1 MKPLHSFGVE
11 QGVSARGLRA
21 GPPRAALS
29 RNAESFIVQ
38 LMNCPYHS
46 LLALLIASTVA
57 TAQVP
62 ANKRALLPAAPA
74 PIALQ
79 AKNTAVLVV
88 DMENDFGADGGMFDR
103 AGVDIS
109 MIKKVVAPTAAVLA
123 AARRAG
129 IPVVYLK
136 MGYREDLADLGREGS
151 PNRVRHVQYMH
162 VGEPVTAPTGAKSR
176 ILVRGH
182 WGTEILPALRPQPG
196 ELVLYKTRFSGFY
209 RTELDAALKRL
220 GIKNLVVTG
229 CTTSVCVE
237 STVRDAMF
245 RDYCPVV
252 LADCTAEPIGAAFSR
267 SNHEASLLTIQS
279 LFGWVSTSEEFVK
292 AFAPPPSA
300 AAAK

>member
-1 MKPLHSFGVE
+1 
-11 QGVSARGLRA
+11 
-21 GPPRAALS
+21 
-29 RNAESFIVQ
+29 
-38 LMNCPYHS
+38 MNRPYLS
-46 LLALLIASTVA
+46 LLVLLTASTVA

-62 ANKRALLPAAPA
+62 TQAPANKSALLPAAPA
-74 PIALQ
+74 PIALE
-79 AKNTAVLVV
+79 AGNTAVLVV

-109 MIKKVVAPTAAVLA
+109 MIKKVVAPTATVLA

-136 MGYREDLADLGREGS
+136 MGYREDLTDLGREGS
-151 PNRVRHVQYMH
+151 PNRVRHLHYMH
-162 VGEPVTAPTGAKSR
+162 VGEPMTAPTGAKSR
-176 ILVRGH
+176 VLIRGH
-182 WGTEILPALRPQPG
+182 WGTEILPALRAQPG

-252 LADCTAEPIGAAFSR
+252 LADCTAEPIGYAFSR

-279 LFGWVSTSEEFVK
+279 LFGWVSTSEDFVK
-292 AFAPPPSA
+292 AFASQPSA
-300 AAAK
+300 AVAK